1 MNIIIFTTIKSINI
15 KNIILCVINIIIF
28 YNNQYY

>member
-1 MNIIIFTTIKSINI
+1 MNIIIFTIIKSINI
-15 KNIILCVINIIIF
+15 KNINFLFYKYYYF